1 MEKSRSAHVSRTT
14 TETQIDITLS
24 LDGEGSYTINT
35 GVPFFNH
42 LLELFAKH
50 GRFDLTIHAEGDIE
64 VDFHHLVEDT
74 GIVLGEAFKK
84 ALGEKGGIS
93 RFASRCIPMDES
105 LVQVCVD
112 LSGRPYLHYGVE
124 LAEPVIVH
132 FNAQLIEEFFRAF
145 VNSSG
150 ITLHIDCIRGK
161 NAHHVVEAAFKG
173 FGRVLYDASE
183 VLFSASEIPS
193 TKGTLT

>member
-1 MEKSRSAHVSRTT
+1 MEKNRSAHVNRTT

-50 GRFDLTIHAEGDIE
+50 ARFDLTIHAEGDIE

-84 ALGEKGGIS
+84 CLGEKGGIS
-93 RFASRCIPMDES
+93 RFSSRCIPMDEA
-105 LVQVCVD
+105 LVRVCAD

-124 LAEPVIVH
+124 LDEPAIVH

-161 NAHHVVEAAFKG
+161 NAHHVLEAAFKG
-173 FGRVLYDASE
+173 FARALYDASE
-183 VLFSASEIPS
+183 ILFPESEIPS

>member
-14 TETQIDITLS
+14 TETQIDIALS

-84 ALGEKGGIS
+84 ALGEKRGIS

-124 LAEPVIVH
+124 LSDPVIVH

-173 FGRVLYDASE
+173 FGRALYDASE
-183 VLFSASEIPS
+183 VLFSASDIPS

>member
-1 MEKSRSAHVSRTT
+1 MEKNRSAHVTRTT
-14 TETQIDITLS
+14 TETQIDITLN

-84 ALGEKGGIS
+84 ALGEKGGIN
-93 RFASRCIPMDES
+93 RFSSCCVPMDEA
-105 LVQVCVD
+105 LVRACVD
-112 LSGRPYLHYGVE
+112 LSGRPYLHYGIE
-124 LAEPVIVH
+124 LNDPVIVH
-132 FNAQLIEEFFRAF
+132 FNAQLIEEFFRGF

-161 NAHHVVEAAFKG
+161 NAHHVIEAALKA
-173 FGRVLYDASE
+173 FGRAMFDASE
-183 VLFSASEIPS
+183 VLFPASEIPS